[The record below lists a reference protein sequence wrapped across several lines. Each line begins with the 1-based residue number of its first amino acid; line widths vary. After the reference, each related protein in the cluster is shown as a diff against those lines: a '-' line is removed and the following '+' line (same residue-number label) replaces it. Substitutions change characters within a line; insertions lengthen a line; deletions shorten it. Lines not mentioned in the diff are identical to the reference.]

1 MTKRTLALALLFGT
15 SVAFGSYLLKWQF
28 TNSPES
34 RVSEVVVLMDDIPK
48 GAVLS
53 AEMLASRQYSSI
65 ALPFGIVSKLDDA
78 IGRVSQVSVRK
89 GVLLESHLAPKGT
102 MGGLTGLIPAGMR
115 AFTIHTPSVASGL
128 AGLVQPSDHVDVLL
142 TIDREDRDSPG
153 GGATAVSLLRDMVV
167 LAVDQKVEV
176 LPVAEP
182 ENFRGRGSAMQPAA
196 IKSVTLLA
204 TPDQAM
210 RLGLAQ
216 TMGTLQLSLRNPESV
231 PEDSGQMASI
241 TFNQLLG
248 REEARGRAVQVVTP
262 TPPAQPV
269 EEVAPVRTPVEEQPP
284 ALPPIMLYAGTSRSV
299 IPLHSV
305 FGRQSSE
312 PVQPVRP
319 QVAVATR

>member
-1 MTKRTLALALLFGT
+1 MSKRTLALALLFGT

-28 TNSPES
+28 TTSPEN
-34 RVSEVVVLMDDIPK
+34 RLSEVVVLMMDVPK

-53 AEMLASRQYSSI
+53 ADMLASRRYASN
-65 ALPFGIVSKLDDA
+65 ALPFGILGKLDEA
-78 IGRVSQVSVRK
+78 IGRVSQVSIRK
-89 GVLLESHLAPKGT
+89 GVLLETHLAPKGT
-102 MGGLTGLIPAGMR
+102 MAGLPGLIPAGMR

-142 TIDREDRDSPG
+142 TVDREDRNGPG

-176 LPVAEP
+176 LPLAEP
-182 ENFRGRGSAMQPAA
+182 ENSRGRGSAMQPAA

-216 TMGTLQLSLRNPESV
+216 SMGTLQLSLRNPEAV
-231 PEDSGQMASI
+231 PGDSEQLASI

-248 REEARGRAVQVVTP
+248 REEARGPAVQVGPP
-262 TPPAQPV
+262 TPPAKPV

-312 PVQPVRP
+312 PARP
-319 QVAVATR
+319 QVAVAAR